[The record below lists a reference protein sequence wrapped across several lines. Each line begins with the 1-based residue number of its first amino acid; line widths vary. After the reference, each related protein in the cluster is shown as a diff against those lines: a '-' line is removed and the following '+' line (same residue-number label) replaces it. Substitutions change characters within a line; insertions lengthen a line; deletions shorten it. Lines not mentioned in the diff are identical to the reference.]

1 MLKRIFVIISLLFLA
16 SIAAYVV
23 YLEDMRYSLPTP
35 VPTNY
40 ENIPLGTFITPSSPI
55 LTVKDKP
62 LFIHFFNPH
71 CPCSRFNLEHFKTLI
86 LNFSDKIDFAV
97 VLQIEKENAV
107 AKFKTM
113 ELQLPYVE
121 DKNGEIA
128 DKYGVYSTPQAI
140 ILDKTGKLHYR
151 GNYNKARYCSLK
163 SSEYARL
170 AVEAL
175 LREEK
180 MDELPVYARIAYG
193 CQLPSENLNQRR
205 IEILDELFSVF

>member
-1 MLKRIFVIISLLFLA
+1 MLKRIFVILSLILLG
-16 SIAAYVV
+16 SIAAYIV

-40 ENIPLGTFITPSSPI
+40 EMIPLGTFISPPSPI
-55 LTVKDKP
+55 LTVRDKP
-62 LFIHFFNPH
+62 LFIHFFNPY
-71 CPCSRFNLEHFKTLI
+71 CPCSRFNLEHFKELI
-86 LNFSDKIDFAV
+86 FKFSNKVDFAV

-107 AKFKTM
+107 TKFKTM
-113 ELQLPYVE
+113 ELNLPYVE
-121 DKNGEIA
+121 DNKGEIA

-140 ILDKTGKLHYR
+140 ILDKTGKLYYR

-170 AVEAL
+170 ALESL

-180 MDELPVYARIAYG
+180 MGELPVYARIAYG

-205 IEILDELFSVF
+205 NEILDDLFSIF